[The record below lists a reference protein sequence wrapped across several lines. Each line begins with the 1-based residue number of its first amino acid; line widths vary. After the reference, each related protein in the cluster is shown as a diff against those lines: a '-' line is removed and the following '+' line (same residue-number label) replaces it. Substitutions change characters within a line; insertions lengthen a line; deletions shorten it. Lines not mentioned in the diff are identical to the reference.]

1 MNKKMFSL
9 FHVEFLID
17 IQASILTTLGQSSL
31 VNRSE
36 ATRLDSTTD
45 SNQSFVQLEI
55 GFRFKKKNYISETT
69 D

>member
-31 VNRSE
+31 VNRPE
-36 ATRLDSTTD
+36 ATRLDSTTE
-45 SNQSFVQLEI
+45 SNQVLWNCEQI
-55 GFRFKKKNYISETT
+55 RFLQ
-69 D
+69 

>member
-55 GFRFKKKNYISETT
+55 GFRF
-69 D
+69 